1 MVVCAD
7 LLLRFVA
14 EKMEEIVNIGNIE
27 TIILLFLCEFF
38 LVQTICCYVF
48 GLPENGGKG
57 QEENKCMYDFCYFS
71 MGSVLFSLEIFIFYG
86 DHCIALHYI
95 FQGSK
100 MLVNSLLI
108 CCVSSVPSCT
118 FLGET
123 GILIQTFCSF
133 VCWEKV
139 GKKKKKGEI

>member
-48 GLPENGGKG
+48 GLRENGGKG
-57 QEENKCMYDFCYFS
+57 Q
-71 MGSVLFSLEIFIFYG
+71 
-86 DHCIALHYI
+86 
-95 FQGSK
+95 
-100 MLVNSLLI
+100 
-108 CCVSSVPSCT
+108 
-118 FLGET
+118 
-123 GILIQTFCSF
+123 
-133 VCWEKV
+133 
-139 GKKKKKGEI
+139 